1 MDTGYINISARNYAL
16 KAGLPMLNF
25 QNLYNK
31 DFTKDYNFFLLN
43 LPALFQP
50 LHIFKIKVMV
60 DLLLCD
66 TKANCQKTS
75 CVFSYVFFGSCPQ
88 TVASVAGVLEGC

>member
-66 TKANCQKTS
+66 TKANCRKPL
-75 CVFSYVFFGSCPQ
+75 VFSHTYFL
-88 TVASVAGVLEGC
+88 VAVLKQWHL